1 MYYLFTIIQYISRI
15 SGKSSPKSKQLLSST
30 VYYKMLRNNLSQ
42 ILSIVLSI
50 SCVVHVMFIF
60 YNNSYPAIPEILI
73 ETKKIMDVNMPLSF
87 IFCLRNTNT
96 ALENEKY
103 RKTGYENIQRFFSGT
118 SMYNE
123 SVIGWL
129 GHVKNGA
136 AFDSLEGI

>member
-42 ILSIVLSI
+42 IISIVLII

-60 YNNSYPAIPEILI
+60 HKNSNPAIPEIII
-73 ETKKIMDVNMPLSF
+73 ETKKIMDVNMPLLF

-96 ALENEKY
+96 LLENDKY
-103 RKTGYENIQRFFSGT
+103 RKAGYGNIQRFFSGT

-129 GHVKNGA
+129 GHMKNGA
-136 AFDSLEGI
+136 AFDSLEGR